1 MQTLLML
8 IMVSLLYTGA
18 ISEVPESVPVQFM
31 SLFPV
36 SAPVTT
42 LLRAAA
48 GNVSISQVVV
58 AVSLMAGLAAIA
70 VVAAVQHYSGR
81 KARLRP
87 FTALGRGR

>member
-1 MQTLLML
+1 MLM
-8 IMVSLLYTGA
+8 MVSPLYTFGA
-18 ISEVPESVPVQFM
+18 VSEDPESVPVQFM